1 MALYCANLSF
11 TATDMLSRRPP
22 KPAPAF
28 GLHISVRNPW
38 YRASSALARPF
49 PGQTR
54 AHGATNPAK
63 NATFSAPF
71 AQNEG
76 KCCISCNNLEAIGF
90 KTGNIARNVAQNT
103 TLSRECGLFPRFC
116 CTKYNICYHDP
127 GPPAHFHP
135 SDGAAPAAWASILKI
150 ALGTPR
156 PFSSSD
162 GAVRR
167 HGRLS

>member
-1 MALYCANLSF
+1 
-11 TATDMLSRRPP
+11 MLSRRPP

-116 CTKYNICYHDP
+116 CAKYNICYHDP
-127 GPPAHFHP
+127 GPPAHFHHLMVP
-135 SDGAAPAAWASILKI
+135 CGGMGVYLENSTPGRAAHFHHLMVLRQRHRRLFPKI
-150 ALGTPR
+150 WR
-156 PFSSSD
+156 
-162 GAVRR
+162 
-167 HGRLS
+167 